1 MSDTSAT
8 NGLDAYVGWLSER
21 GHTFASYEEL
31 WQWSID
37 DLEAFWASVWDYFE
51 VKGTYDH
58 VLGVVQPRAR
68 EPLGAGHLP

>member
-37 DLEAFWASVWDYFE
+37 DLEAFWA
-51 VKGTYDH
+51 
-58 VLGVVQPRAR
+58 
-68 EPLGAGHLP
+68 